1 MNLQGYLEIFFVKI
15 LQIILQFINFQ
26 NFNINTIFYLFLG
39 NIFCIKFGINK
50 TIKMKKTIF
59 SLFTATLLLVACNKI
74 DIQQTADSFKTAD
87 SLFNQA
93 KESYQ
98 TLDSIS
104 KIVNDSNSTVGKVIL
119 PEINKHKEII
129 EDAIKKGNVNIDSLN
144 KEFKKLDN
152 KSLQAQ
158 DIRKAIDSAN
168 NAIKSGD
175 NAALVIAETANK
187 ILKQTSKN
195 NTQNQ
200 PEQEVQNQNQVQN
213 QPVPQREL
221 YPIAKTTRLQV
232 SVEDL
237 AAAKALLNQELSTY
251 NADIITENYTENEGI
266 AKQYL
271 TVKVPLSNFNELVN
285 KMSSLGN
292 VESKNTEVEGNDYVG
307 SQMCDVELTLV
318 DNTPKTNNTEDL
330 NILNDEQKDETF
342 GDKSSNAFMK
352 GFAVLGGLFLAL
364 IPFWPI
370 FLIGGIVWYF
380 VAKRNKKKREEE
392 FQRQLALEREKI
404 KAAEALK
411 LSAEETPQ
419 NTEPTNAEENKNDDD
434 ISKYMP
440 KE

>member
-1 MNLQGYLEIFFVKI
+1 MNFSLL
-15 LQIILQFINFQ
+15 LR
-26 NFNINTIFYLFLG
+26 

-59 SLFTATLLLVACNKI
+59 SLFTATLFLVACNKT

-98 TLDSIS
+98 TIDSIS
-104 KIVNDSNSTVGKVIL
+104 KIVNDSNSTVGKVIA
-119 PEINKHKEII
+119 PELNKHKEII
-129 EDAIKKGNVNIDSLN
+129 EEAIKNGNVNIDSIN
-144 KEFKKLDN
+144 KVFKKLN
-152 KSLQAQ
+152 HKNIQAQ

-175 NAALVIAETANK
+175 NAAAVIAETADK
-187 ILKQTSKN
+187 ILKQTSQN

-200 PEQEVQNQNQVQN
+200 PEPEVQNQVQK
-213 QPVPQREL
+213 QPVPQRER

-237 AAAKALLNQELSTY
+237 AAAKAILNQDLSAY
-251 NADIITENYTENEGI
+251 NADVITENYTENEGI
-266 AKQYL
+266 SKQYV
-271 TVKVPLSNFNELVN
+271 TVKVPLSNFDELVN
-285 KMSSLGN
+285 KMSNLGN
-292 VESKNTEVEGNDYVG
+292 VESKNTEVEGKDYVR

-318 DNTPKTNNTEDL
+318 DNTPDLNKTSEDL

-352 GFAVLGGLFLAL
+352 GFAVLGSLFLAL
-364 IPFWPI
+364 VPFWPI
-370 FLIGGIVWYF
+370 FLIVGIVWYF

-392 FQRQLALEREKI
+392 FQRQLAIEKEKI

-411 LSAEETPQ
+411 TPSEEISQ
-419 NTEPTNAEENKNDDD
+419 NSPTNAEENKKDDD